1 MESVFFGFFQFALFN
16 LPHPLPQGG
25 KGEGNGNQV
34 SDGQKQHQAGQPVRG
49 TQGPQIEQGSTVIS

>member
-25 KGEGNGNQV
+25 KSEGNGNQV
-34 SDGQKQHQAGQPVRG
+34 AAEVIAYGTAVRFK
-49 TQGPQIEQGSTVIS
+49 